1 MPSPASLHDAVQETI
16 RATRERWPHA
26 RVVILGAIPADLPLS
41 PGILGVEA
49 TLKQAAAETDAPFI
63 DPIAQSWITTANE
76 HRYIGAVPQHP
87 SNSGYAY
94 LASRLAPQLQAEWD
108 HPATKTTTPAV

>member
-1 MPSPASLHDAVQETI
+1 MNAAHN
-16 RATRERWPHA
+16 RWPRA
-26 RVVILGAIPADLPLS
+26 QLIILGAIPADLPLG

-49 TLKQAAAETDAPFI
+49 TLKQAAAETDTPFI
-63 DPIAQSWITTANE
+63 DPIAQNWITTANE
-76 HRYIGAVPQHP
+76 RRYTGAVPQHP

-108 HPATKTTTPAV
+108 HPATRATAPAV